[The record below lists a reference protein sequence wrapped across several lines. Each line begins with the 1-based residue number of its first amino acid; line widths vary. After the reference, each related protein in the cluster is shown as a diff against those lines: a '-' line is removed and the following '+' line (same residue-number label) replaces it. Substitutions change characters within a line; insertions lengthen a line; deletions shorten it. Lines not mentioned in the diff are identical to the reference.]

1 MMQHKIKTYLQAHL
15 GIIQAII
22 DDEKLINQIQN
33 CVEVIVHAY
42 KNSNKVLLCG
52 NGGSAADAAHL
63 AGELSGR
70 YFLDRP
76 ALHAEALHVNGA
88 ALTAVAN
95 DYGYDNAY
103 ARILE
108 SKGNSGDI
116 IILLSTSGKSSN
128 VIKTKEKAQSL
139 AIETISI
146 TGQSAHQSLK
156 SSDIH
161 IEIPSTITPHIQ
173 EATMIIGHM
182 ICEHVEATL
191 YGNKI

>member
-1 MMQHKIKTYLQAHL
+1 MQAHL
-15 GIIQAII
+15 GVIQAIV

-33 CVEVIVHAY
+33 SVEVIVHAY
-42 KNSNKVLLCG
+42 NNSNKVLLCG

-95 DYGYDNAY
+95 DYGYDNAF

-108 SKGNSGDI
+108 SKGNSNDI
-116 IILLSTSGKSSN
+116 IILLSTSGQSSN

-139 AIETISI
+139 AIKTISI

-191 YGNKI
+191 YGNKA

>member
-116 IILLSTSGKSSN
+116 IILLSTSGQSSN